1 MIKDCEDRD
10 QSHDLRSHMIISS
23 IIRIM
28 CDHMLSYYEALHT
41 DILTA
46 VHHAEMIVRVNDQI
60 REVIILFNKKHV
72 SSVTFL
78 NNLLKQ

>member
-41 DILTA
+41 DVLT
-46 VHHAEMIVRVNDQI
+46 VMHHTEMIIRVNSQI
-60 REVIILFNKKHV
+60 REVIMLFDKKYV
-72 SSVTFL
+72 SSVTSL
-78 NNLLKQ
+78 DNLLK